1 MKLKKNEKCMV
12 NVFRKISTKKGPTSI
27 ITKKCNK
34 MSKCFIFMSN
44 MFMFKINVSKILN
57 RTNVITL
64 EKLVMS
70 ELWSQYPNCDRTDE
84 QKIS

>member
-1 MKLKKNEKCMV
+1 
-12 NVFRKISTKKGPTSI
+12 
-27 ITKKCNK
+27 
-34 MSKCFIFMSN
+34 MSN

-70 ELWSQYPNCDRTDE
+70 ELWAQYPNCDRTDE